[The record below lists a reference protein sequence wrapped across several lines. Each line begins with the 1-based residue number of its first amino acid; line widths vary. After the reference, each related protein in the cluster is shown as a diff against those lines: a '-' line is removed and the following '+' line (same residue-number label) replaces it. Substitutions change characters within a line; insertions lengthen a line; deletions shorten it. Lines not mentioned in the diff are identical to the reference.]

1 MSKYNINDIVLV
13 ESGFDKIICKY
24 RVINKRYLN
33 KSDMINMIEFKYE
46 YNKYQQN
53 MDDPYIYYVIYDEDN
68 ICMDFEDIS
77 IFKNMN
83 LISSQIIKKIK

>member
-13 ESGFDKIICKY
+13 ESGFDKILCKY
-24 RVINKRYLN
+24 CVINKQYLN
-33 KSDMINMIEFKYE
+33 KSDMIDMIEFKYE

-53 MDDPYIYYVIYDEDN
+53 INDPYLYYVTYDEDN
-68 ICMDFEDIS
+68 ICMELEDVP

-83 LISSQIIKKIK
+83 LISSQIIKKIN